1 MDITIITLTVGL
13 ITYCFFRSI
22 KAKSRVKKVE
32 LSDTDKEELNK
43 LEKIA
48 GKQLPYRFPN
58 KRGLTFQI
66 IEFVRPG
73 YIKRRIFDRNGHCL
87 FLIKY
92 NLDRTIAEFIEFG
105 VTDGHYFRKTIWNEK
120 DEKNE
125 FYQNNKQQITDFS
138 QIKNKLQYYRSMV
151 QEKRAE
157 VLPVENDMKQYANE
171 LENHAYYQ
179 KEWVK
184 RDKIT
189 DTEAI
194 HSLEKVEKLDFDKKR
209 DLRRG
214 LQARNVLR
222 IGAINS
228 GFKTYNKKVENFQKR
243 MSDLHLGKIKYL
255 HTMDVLSD
263 HDLHHASNLLAGAAA
278 EELVNKRIKEV
289 QFGKVLIHN
298 LILPYPYEKQT
309 KLSNNQIDHLV
320 IASSGIFCFETKAR
334 TSKNNSYDMLKDYG
348 EIADQVAKHKESIKY
363 VLEKSNNPLII
374 NLLKRIPSID
384 QLIRNV
390 VVVVSRSEEKFSLEK
405 TERYQR
411 VGIEVCQLD
420 DIQSLLVKAP
430 EGIGL
435 QPEEISAIG
444 EEMTNN
450 KALEEE
456 KTFSENILLFEDE
469 MNLDEKAVDEQ
480 LYHANQVIKRIDHID
495 NLLADYLSGARE
507 WRKLYQQYHYWK
519 KFYDQVNNF
528 ANAESYYEQHQI
540 DKNIL
545 DRI

>member
-43 LEKIA
+43 LEKIV

-105 VTDGHYFRKTIWNEK
+105 VTDGHYFRKTIWDEK

-125 FYQNNKQQITDFS
+125 FYQNNKQQIADFS

-289 QFGKVLIHN
+289 QFGKVMIHN

>member
-125 FYQNNKQQITDFS
+125 FYQNNKQQIADFS